1 MVVVLVAL
9 GALGGLHEVSIRR
22 RLTRAANELA
32 EARALLAERKDL
44 ASVGQLVS
52 GLAHELTSPLQGVL
66 GNTELM
72 LASPQRDASTIA
84 ELDHIRD
91 DATRAAGIVRHLL
104 AFTETSTLSRRWHD
118 INAIVQRAVAACRGE
133 LESSGAHVEIAGTER
148 LPLVYI
154 DGRQLEKVILT
165 LLARPVPDNAV
176 AGATR
181 AESNITV
188 TIRRGNDR
196 LLIDIDDPSNG
207 RKAEELSW
215 PADTDAC
222 RRVLEA
228 HGGSLEVES
237 RSDGGFRFH
246 LELPI
251 AGTEGATTS
260 PSS

>member
-1 MVVVLVAL
+1 MVVVLLAF
-9 GALGGLHEVSIRR
+9 GALGGLREVSLRR
-22 RLTRAANELA
+22 RLTRTANELA
-32 EARALLAERKDL
+32 DARALLAERKDL

-72 LASPQRDASTIA
+72 LASPQRDASTFA

-104 AFTETSTLSRRWHD
+104 AFTETSALSRRWHD
-118 INAIVQRAVAACRGE
+118 INALVQRAVAAYRGE

-165 LLARPVPDNAV
+165 LLARPLPEP
-176 AGATR
+176 AGAGAR
-181 AESNITV
+181 PAPSNITV
-188 TIRRGNDR
+188 TIRCRDDQ
-196 LLIDIDDPSNG
+196 LLIDIDDPSND

-215 PADTDAC
+215 PSDTAAC

-237 RSDGGFRFH
+237 RSGGFRFH

-251 AGTEGATTS
+251 AGAEGPPITS
-260 PSS
+260 TSS

>member
-72 LASPQRDASTIA
+72 LASPQ
-84 ELDHIRD
+84 
-91 DATRAAGIVRHLL
+91 LL